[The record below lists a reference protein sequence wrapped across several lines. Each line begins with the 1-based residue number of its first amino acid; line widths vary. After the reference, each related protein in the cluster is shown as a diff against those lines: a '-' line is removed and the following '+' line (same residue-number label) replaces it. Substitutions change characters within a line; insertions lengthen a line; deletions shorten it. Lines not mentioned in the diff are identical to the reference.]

1 MKNEHIL
8 DILDDK
14 VFDELSRD
22 ERRELEIHTAN
33 CRSCLKAYEAAKM
46 SSLLLKTSVTQNFEP
61 SPFFQTRV
69 LANLREKQA
78 RIKPLAAFARIW
90 RASGALVVMMIT
102 TVFVLIGLTVFAPA
116 NVSATVD
123 NDSAEIVILDER
135 VPTKEPTNEQ
145 VFQLIYDTGDSA
157 EK

>member
-1 MKNEHIL
+1 MRNEHIL

-14 VFDELSRD
+14 AFDELTANEKRSM
-22 ERRELEIHTAN
+22 EIHTAQ
-33 CRSCLKAYEAAKM
+33 CLGCLQAYEAAKM
-46 SSLLLKTSVTQNFEP
+46 SSLLLKTSVTQNFGP

-69 LANLREKQA
+69 MANLREKQA
-78 RIKPLAAFARIW
+78 RIKPLLAFARIW
-90 RASGALVVMMIT
+90 KASGALVAMMIT

-116 NVSATVD
+116 NVSAVD

-135 VPTKEPTNEQ
+135 IPAKDPTNEQ
-145 VFQLIYDTGDSA
+145 VFQMIYDPEGSS